1 MQLIQHQFSG
11 IVATDRNFLL
21 GFNSVQKYRLPWKF
35 GTIAGDTEFF
45 RKTTA
50 GHVLLMGRKTA
61 LGIGCLLPGRLSL
74 VLSRKPFLDLGGVR
88 LERPGSSLPACK
100 TAGFVLPGWDE
111 LLEFLPKTSQP
122 IYLLGGAEMFKE
134 SLRRSLLKELFFTFV
149 DASIETSL
157 DFCQQEAKEPVY
169 LPDNLQTWIRHKL
182 QTEQPIVNIAKN
194 QNNLY
199 SARIYHFDEIP
210 ESL

>member
-61 LGIGCLLPGRLSL
+61 LGIGRLLPGRLSL
-74 VLSRKPFLDLGGVR
+74 ILSHQPFLDLGSVR
-88 LERPGSSLPACK
+88 LTQPISPLPACK

-122 IYLLGGAEMFKE
+122 IYLLGGAEMFQ
-134 SLRRSLLKELFFTFV
+134 RSRTAQLAQGAFLYICRCFNRNFVGFLPTKRKRARLF
-149 DASIETSL
+149 
-157 DFCQQEAKEPVY
+157 
-169 LPDNLQTWIRHKL
+169 
-182 QTEQPIVNIAKN
+182 
-194 QNNLY
+194 
-199 SARIYHFDEIP
+199 AR
-210 ESL
+210 

>member
-1 MQLIQHQFSG
+1 MQPPQLSG

-21 GFNSVQKYRLPWKF
+21 GFNSAQKCCLPWEV
-35 GTIAGDTEFF
+35 GAIAGDMEFF

-50 GHVLLMGRKTA
+50 GRVLLMGRKTA
-61 LGIGCLLPGRLSL
+61 LGIGRLLPGRLSL
-74 VLSRKPFLDLGGVR
+74 ILSHQPFLDLGSVR
-88 LERPGSSLPACK
+88 LTQPISPLPACK

-122 IYLLGGAEMFKE
+122 IYLLGGAEMFQE
-134 SLRRSLLKELFFTFV
+134 AAQRSLLKELFFTFV

-157 DFCQQEAKEPVY
+157 DFCQQEEKEPVY
-169 LPDNLQTWIRHKL
+169 LPDNLQTWIQRKL
-182 QTEQPIVNIAKN
+182 QTEQPIMNIAKD